1 MENTF
6 TFKDSLQR
14 FLFDN
19 SPIRGTVVKLN
30 HTYRD
35 VLQHQHL
42 PTVIKIAL
50 GELMAASALL
60 SASLKMDGSLILQ
73 IQSKGPLKLLVV
85 ECNSKLDMRATAKWS
100 EPLGETAD
108 FISLVSE
115 GHCMITLDPTDGEAY
130 QGIVPIEGDSI
141 ADMLSYYMLQSQQID
156 TKLWLTCNG
165 ESAAGMLIQKLP
177 DAPMQDA
184 DAWNRVGM
192 LADTVANE
200 ELQTLAPDVL
210 LTRLF
215 NEEEVRLFAP
225 TRTQFKCRCNRK
237 NVANML
243 HMLGAAEVNSVIAE
257 LGKVDVNC
265 DFCNQ
270 QYQFDALD
278 MAALFASNVADIN
291 SDLAH

>member
-1 MENTF
+1 MEKNHPHNAL
-6 TFKDSLQR
+6 SR
-14 FLFDN
+14 FIFDR
-19 SPIRGTVVKLN
+19 SPIRGGIIQLN
-30 HTYRD
+30 QTYHD

-60 SASLKMDGSLILQ
+60 SASLKMDGTLILQ

-85 ECNSKLDMRATAKWS
+85 ECNSALEIRATAKWS
-100 EPLGETAD
+100 EPLDETAD

-243 HMLGAAEVNSVIAE
+243 HMLGEAEVNSVIAE

-278 MAALFASNVADIN
+278 VAALFASNVADIN